1 MDDLVIIVGVLALIQ
16 YIAFAMLVGRA
27 RGKYDVKA
35 PATSGDPVFE
45 RYFRVQQNTLE
56 QLVVFLPAIFLYSH
70 LGNPMYAVGFGVV
83 YLIGRMIYLRSYVKD
98 PGSRTLGFMLTFLP
112 SVLMLIGALFMAA
125 QNLLAA

>member
-1 MDDLVIIVGVLALIQ
+1 MDFVIIVVVLALIQ

-27 RGKYDVKA
+27 REKYDVKA

-56 QLVVFLPAIFLYSH
+56 QLAIFLPAIFLFSY
-70 LGNPMYAVGFGVV
+70 LGNPMYAAGFGVV

-98 PGSRTLGFMLTFLP
+98 PGSRSLGFMLTFLP
-112 SVLMLIGALFMAA
+112 SVLMLIGALFMAGR
-125 QNLLAA
+125 NLLAA